1 MRFLVL
7 LQWYLLMAIVNVRV
21 IRIKDIQVV
30 VVKVG
35 LRDAPRQNS
44 LSEVDSVMESRIS
57 ELNIWGWAKHWVWVN
72 SGEIRGNSRKI
83 RVSSRNYGWSITNSL
98 DNDNI

>member
-7 LQWYLLMAIVNVRV
+7 LQRYKLMAIVNVRV
-21 IRIKDIQVV
+21 IRIKDIHVV

-44 LSEVDSVMESRIS
+44 LSACVTII
-57 ELNIWGWAKHWVWVN
+57 LLP
-72 SGEIRGNSRKI
+72 
-83 RVSSRNYGWSITNSL
+83 VSSMLPIVSSIT
-98 DNDNI
+98 

>member
-7 LQWYLLMAIVNVRV
+7 LQWYKLMAIVHVRV
-21 IRIKDIQVV
+21 IKIKDIHVV

-44 LSEVDSVMESRIS
+44 LS
-57 ELNIWGWAKHWVWVN
+57 
-72 SGEIRGNSRKI
+72 
-83 RVSSRNYGWSITNSL
+83 
-98 DNDNI
+98 